1 MKTFYFNTGVRM
13 STNSFKNP
21 TDLWA
26 EIKGGGDLVR
36 VIPFD
41 CQDVPEKA
49 ELMYL
54 ADTPNL
60 SHTPKVIVREVF
72 NTTLLSKYAY
82 FKVA

>member
-1 MKTFYFNTGVRM
+1 
-13 STNSFKNP
+13 
-21 TDLWA
+21 
-26 EIKGGGDLVR
+26 
-36 VIPFD
+36 
-41 CQDVPEKA
+41 
-49 ELMYL
+49 MYL